1 MLAETK
7 AETHPAM
14 GPAAG
19 HSCLHVI
26 VNDHGEGLFICPSCH
41 NSVLKDLSNVISA
54 QRVINI
60 KCKCKCG
67 HVYQA
72 FVDRRT
78 FTRESVNSIG
88 VCFYKNAAGETAKGI
103 IRVLDVSMSGMRFS
117 FNGVPEFS
125 VGDRIM
131 VEFKLDDWERSQVR
145 EEGIVRRIQSNKVG
159 LQFDAI
165 ERFGELGLYL
175 LG

>member
-1 MLAETK
+1 M
-7 AETHPAM
+7 
-14 GPAAG
+14 
-19 HSCLHVI
+19 
-26 VNDHGEGLFICPSCH
+26 FICPSCH

-54 QRVINI
+54 QRVIKI

-67 HVYQA
+67 YVYQA
-72 FVDRRT
+72 FVDRRA
-78 FTRESVNSIG
+78 FTRESVNLIG
-88 VCFYKNAAGETAKGI
+88 VCFYNNAAGETAKGI

-117 FNGVPEFS
+117 INGVPEFS
-125 VGDRIM
+125 VGDRIT